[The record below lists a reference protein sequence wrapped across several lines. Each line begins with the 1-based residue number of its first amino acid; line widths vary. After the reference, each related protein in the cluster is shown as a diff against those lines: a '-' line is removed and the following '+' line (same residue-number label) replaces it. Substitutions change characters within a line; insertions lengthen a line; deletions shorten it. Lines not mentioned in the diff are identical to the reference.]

1 MVGELLVNGF
11 YLLGFGG
18 KMGGGLVWGLFKR

>member
-18 KMGGGLVWGLFKR
+18 RLGGEWMGIAVI